1 VLRRLGGQR
10 LLLLPL
16 HSLLTRSCLPN
27 CANSTL
33 HFASKGSA
41 ATCSPM
47 LDAGCDIAAPGV
59 EAVWLPCPLSNAAFY
74 LDQRREIAT
83 KGSALCA
90 AAGLGRAGAARA
102 GMKPIRL
109 HSYTAPQTKR
119 HKCVTHGVTLAFTSV
134 MKVLWKTLELHCS
147 NTSVSSSYFVNA
159 RAAKYKTPIT
169 KPRSTEIRRDD

>member
-1 VLRRLGGQR
+1 MLRRLGGQR

-83 KGSALCA
+83 KGSALCE

-102 GMKPIRL
+102 GMKPI
-109 HSYTAPQTKR
+109 STCTAPQTKR

-147 NTSVSSSYFVNA
+147 NTSVSSSY
-159 RAAKYKTPIT
+159 IL
-169 KPRSTEIRRDD
+169 